1 MTDCISMILILILVC
16 SATIAFF
23 DPEVPFLLMG
33 PKTMELL
40 D

>member
-1 MTDCISMILILILVC
+1 MTDRISMILILILVC

-23 DPEVPFLLMG
+23 DPEVPVLLMG
-33 PKTMELL
+33 PKNIELF

>member
-1 MTDCISMILILILVC
+1 MTDRIIVIVLLVLVC

-23 DPEVPFLLMG
+23 DPEVPVLLMG
-33 PKTMELL
+33 PKNMGLL